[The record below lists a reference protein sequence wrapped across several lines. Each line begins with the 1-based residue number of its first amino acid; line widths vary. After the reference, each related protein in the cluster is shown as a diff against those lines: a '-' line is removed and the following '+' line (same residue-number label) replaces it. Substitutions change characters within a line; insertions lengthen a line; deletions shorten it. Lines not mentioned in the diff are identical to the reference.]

1 MKISLRVIFSFL
13 LISCVS
19 STCLAE
25 ELRIG
30 AGAAPTENV
39 LKPIKAAFEKATGIS
54 LAVISNG
61 PKQAFLDLDKGSFD
75 AAAAGLSYE
84 EWQKLMK
91 KEGHE
96 IKDPAAYQSVLIGKD
111 RIAVITNKDNRIEKL
126 SKEQLQG
133 IFTGKISNWKD
144 VGGKDM
150 PVLVIWGTLIP
161 GTNTMFGKVVLDGA
175 APTKEVLEA
184 TTAEDIKDKIKSNLE
199 AIGIGPAAIVDTQ
212 VWSPQTPEV
221 ARPIT
226 LLTKGAPSPKVKK
239 LIDFING
246 EGKSLIK

>member
-1 MKISLRVIFSFL
+1 MKTLRGVTFSVL
-13 LISCVS
+13 LLSFVS
-19 STCLAE
+19 GTCFAE

-39 LKPIKAAFEKATGIS
+39 LKPIKSAFEKASGIS

-84 EWQKLMK
+84 EWQSMMK
-91 KEGHE
+91 KEGNE
-96 IKDPAAYQSVLIGKD
+96 IKNPAAYQSVQIGKD
-111 RIAVITNKDNRIEKL
+111 RIVVITNKDNRIEKL

-150 PVLVIWGTLIP
+150 PILVVWGTLIP
-161 GTNTMFGKVVLDGA
+161 GTNTMFGKAVLDGA
-175 APTKEVLEA
+175 APTTEVLDA
-184 TTAEDIKDKIKSNLE
+184 TTAEDVKDKIKSNLE
-199 AIGIGPAAIVDTQ
+199 AIGIGPAAIVDAQ

-246 EGKSLIK
+246 EGKMLVK